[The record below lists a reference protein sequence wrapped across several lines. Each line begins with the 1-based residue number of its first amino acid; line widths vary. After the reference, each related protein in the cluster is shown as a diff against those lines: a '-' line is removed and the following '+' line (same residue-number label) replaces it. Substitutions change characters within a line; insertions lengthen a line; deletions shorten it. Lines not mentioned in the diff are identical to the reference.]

1 MYLLIFVFFFWL
13 KNLETN
19 ETKKESEKPKEEIL
33 KKVKAVN
40 NMEKIIKNK
49 KCNVLWIAYQQDQI
63 FEKFKMNDN
72 FIDMVKKFGISKSTI
87 LFKISIVKFVN
98 KYPRMKKS
106 SLSLH

>member
-1 MYLLIFVFFFWL
+1 MKKRII
-13 KNLETN
+13 K
-19 ETKKESEKPKEEIL
+19 TKEKTL

-40 NMEKIIKNK
+40 DMEKIIKSK
-49 KCNVLWIAYQQDQI
+49 TCNILWLAYKQGQI

-72 FIDMVKKFGISKSTI
+72 FIDMVKKFGIIKSTI

-106 SLSLH
+106 SLSLHF